1 MTSVDYPRL
10 FSPLELAGRRLR
22 NRIVHASTGTRMA
35 DRARTTARQI
45 QYYANRAKG
54 GAAMIVTEPLSM
66 AAHQHLPHKVRVFDD
81 FDLDGLKRWADA
93 VESEDCRLL
102 GQVQD
107 PGRGRHVRG
116 RNADAIGPSSLPCDL
131 SWTVPRALATEEV
144 STMIEAFARSSARLQ
159 RCGFSGVELSAG
171 HGHLFHQ
178 FMSPISN
185 AREDKYG
192 GDFEGRMRFV
202 VELIGAIR
210 AECDRGFIIGLK
222 LPGDDGVP
230 GSIDPELAAAIAR
243 RLTQSGDVDYVCF
256 TWGTHARTLDW
267 HVPDG
272 AWARA
277 PFLPTVRRLGQAVE
291 GVPVMALARI
301 TDPAEAE
308 GILEQGDTELIGVAR
323 ALIAD
328 PAWGAK
334 ASEGRAHDIRYC
346 VSCNTC
352 WDTIVHHHT
361 LVCDNNP
368 RVATQDEVNWWPK
381 RAEQRRRVV
390 VVGAGPA
397 GLEAAWVA
405 AARGHDVTIFG
416 SGGEVGGKARLLS
429 VLPGMEATSSVYDY
443 QFAAAQRA
451 RVKFNLGIA
460 ASESDVTSLEPHAV
474 VLATGS
480 SMIWPRCLPAELREE
495 GLVPDLRTA
504 MAGIVHATGRQPGA
518 AVILDMDH
526 TAGTYAAAELLHA
539 CFERVVIITPRDTI
553 ATDTPLVT
561 QQGILRRLHEK
572 GIEIAALSEP
582 RWSETFENGTLEY
595 VNVYTG
601 KVSGVADVGFF
612 AFATPRAPDDGLAEP
627 LKAHGLAVHLIG
639 DCLSP
644 RALLAATAEG
654 HRVGNLL

>member
-1 MTSVDYPRL
+1 
-10 FSPLELAGRRLR
+10 
-22 NRIVHASTGTRMA
+22 MA

-66 AAHQHLPHKVRVFDD
+66 APHQNLPHKVRVFDD
-81 FDLDGLKRWADA
+81 YDLDGLKRWADA

-116 RNADAIGPSSLPCDL
+116 RNADAIGPSALPCDL

-144 STMIEAFARSSARLQ
+144 SAMIDAFARSSARLQ
-159 RCGFSGVELSAG
+159 RCGFSGVEISAG

-192 GDFEGRMRFV
+192 GDFEGRVRFV
-202 VELIGAIR
+202 VELIDAIR
-210 AECDRGFIIGLK
+210 AECARGFIIGLK

-277 PFLPTVRRLGQAVE
+277 PFLPTVRRLRRSIE

-308 GILEQGDTELIGVAR
+308 GILEDGDADLIGVAR

-328 PAWGAK
+328 PAWGLK
-334 ASEGRAHDIRYC
+334 AREGRARDIRYC

-368 RVATQDEVNWWPK
+368 RVAEQDEVNWWPK

-405 AARGHDVTIFG
+405 AARGHDVTVFG
-416 SGGEVGGKARLLS
+416 ASGEVGGKARLVVNSSGHGSDLERLRLS
-429 VLPGMEATSSVYDY
+429 IRLPRSERASS
-443 QFAAAQRA
+443 
-451 RVKFNLGIA
+451 
-460 ASESDVTSLEPHAV
+460 
-474 VLATGS
+474 S
-480 SMIWPRCLPAELREE
+480 SSA
-495 GLVPDLRTA
+495 
-504 MAGIVHATGRQPGA
+504 
-518 AVILDMDH
+518 
-526 TAGTYAAAELLHA
+526 
-539 CFERVVIITPRDTI
+539 
-553 ATDTPLVT
+553 
-561 QQGILRRLHEK
+561 
-572 GIEIAALSEP
+572 
-582 RWSETFENGTLEY
+582 
-595 VNVYTG
+595 
-601 KVSGVADVGFF
+601 
-612 AFATPRAPDDGLAEP
+612 
-627 LKAHGLAVHLIG
+627 
-639 DCLSP
+639 
-644 RALLAATAEG
+644 
-654 HRVGNLL
+654 